1 VSSLGIGSVGAVIG
15 TLHPDPVVP
24 AAVVVVHLLV
34 VADAV
39 VDLL

>member
-15 TLHPDPVVP
+15 TCTRIRSCP